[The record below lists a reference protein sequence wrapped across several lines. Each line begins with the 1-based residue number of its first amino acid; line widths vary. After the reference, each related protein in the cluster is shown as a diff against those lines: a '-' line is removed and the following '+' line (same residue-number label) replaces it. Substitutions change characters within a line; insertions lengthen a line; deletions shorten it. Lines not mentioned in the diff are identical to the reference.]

1 MMRNRDEQD
10 ITYIE
15 QDSGSTAKWFLFGAV
30 LGAGLGLLFA
40 PQSGERTRREIS
52 RRARRLQREA
62 EDTFDDVVEEVGNRG
77 RKAKARVE
85 EWAEDV
91 ADEVREGRRTIE
103 RTANSARDELERR
116 LADARARRRAA
127 VTTAT
132 SDELDED
139 DDEDGQG

>member
-1 MMRNRDEQD
+1 MRNDEHD

-52 RRARRLQREA
+52 RRAKRLQQDA
-62 EDTFDDVVEEVGNRG
+62 EDSFDDVVEEVGNRG

-127 VTTAT
+127 VTTVTA
-132 SDELDED
+132 DHDDED
-139 DDEDGQG
+139 DGEDGPG